1 MNIIAY
7 QYNEDNV
14 FRFIYLRPSGRHEVV
29 SVDNYKGMYMFL
41 KDSGAQQISDDIDI
55 YQYCKD
61 LEVAV

>member
-7 QYNEDNV
+7 QYTEDNI
-14 FRFIYLRPSGRHEVV
+14 FRFVYLRPSGRHEVV
-29 SVDNYKGMYMFL
+29 SVENYTGMYMFL